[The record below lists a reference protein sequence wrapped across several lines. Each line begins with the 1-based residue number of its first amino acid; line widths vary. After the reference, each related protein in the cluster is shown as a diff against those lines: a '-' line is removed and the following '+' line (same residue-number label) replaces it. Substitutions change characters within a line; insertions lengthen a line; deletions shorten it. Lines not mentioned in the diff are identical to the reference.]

1 MGFLVS
7 RFVAPVGCSVLVS
20 LWAGVGVVGVVVV
33 SGFSLVDGVGIS
45 CSSISGNRSYSSR
58 SKDVSPNDLGS
69 GFS

>member
-7 RFVAPVGCSVLVS
+7 RFVAPFGCFVLGS

-33 SGFSLVDGVGIS
+33 SDFSLVGVVGIS
-45 CSSISGNRSYSSR
+45 CSSISGNKSYSSR

-69 GFS
+69 GSS